1 MGRGLGSNTLQAAA
15 FESTYGTPPSAASIG
30 YLRLPMVSSA
40 LGEERPLIE
49 SDLLG
54 LGRQPQ
60 DPTYDVATN
69 TGDQVVPVDVRAFG
83 WWLALLMGAPTT
95 SSGGAATARL
105 RFLALPAVNST
116 ITVNGTVFTFVAS
129 GATGAQINIG
139 ADVATT
145 IANAVTVLN
154 ASAVAGVALATYA
167 AASPD
172 LTIALDA
179 AGLAGNGFT
188 LAASTSPASNAALVG
203 TADRIL
209 ARWAFSSQPVNNA
222 TISINGQTLT
232 FVTSGATG
240 NQVNIGVN
248 LAATLTAA
256 AAFLNASRLPAFM
269 EATYAADATTLFAFV
284 RPGLATADYV
294 TAAPSTSPASN
305 ATLTAAVA
313 ASCATGGTVSHLFT
327 VGALA
332 LPSASIE
339 LGQPDVP
346 AFSMHYG
353 IRANQLRIGLARSG
367 LLNATVGLIAK
378 GEATATTSTAAGA
391 QLFSP
396 GVTTRFAQ
404 ATGSIS
410 RNAAV
415 LGSVVQAEI
424 TFSNN
429 LETVDTIQADGR
441 IEDAD
446 PGMVMVGA
454 SITTRYADTM
464 LMDDA
469 TSQAPVALSFGW
481 VNGPYSLTFAMPR
494 VFLPRTKRPVEGPGG
509 IQAQATVQAS
519 GALASAMTV
528 TLVNDVPSYA

>member
-15 FESTYGTPPSAASIG
+15 LESTYGSPPNPAARG

-69 TGDQVVPVDVRAFG
+69 TGDQVVPVDVRGFG
-83 WWLALLMGAPTT
+83 WWLALLTGQPTT
-95 SSGGAATARL
+95 TTSGAATARL
-105 RFLALPAVNST
+105 RFSAQPAVNST
-116 ITVNGTVFTFVAS
+116 ITINGTAFTFVAS
-129 GATGAQINIG
+129 GASGAQINIG
-139 ADVATT
+139 TDLATT

-172 LTIALDA
+172 LTITLDD

-188 LAASTSPASNAALVG
+188 LAASTSPASNVALVG
-203 TADRIL
+203 TVERIM
-209 ARWAFSSQPVNNA
+209 ARWAFSNQPANNS

-232 FVTSGATG
+232 FVASSASG
-240 NQVNIGVN
+240 NQINIGAD
-248 LAATLTAA
+248 LAATLAAA

-269 EATYAADATTLFAFV
+269 EATYAANATTLFALV
-284 RPGLATADYV
+284 RPGIAAADYV
-294 TAAPSTSPASN
+294 TAAPSSSPASN
-305 ATLTAAVA
+305 ATLTAAA
-313 ASCATGGTVSHLFT
+313 AVTCANGGTVSHVFT
-327 VGALA
+327 VGALV

-378 GEATATTSTAAGA
+378 GEAPATTTTAAGA

-410 RNAAV
+410 RNGAA

-429 LETVDTIQADGR
+429 LEAVETIQADGR

-454 SITTRYADTM
+454 SITTRYADTV

-469 TSQAPVALSFGW
+469 TNQAPVALAFGW

-509 IQAQATVQAS
+509 IQAQATITAS

-528 TLVNDVPSYA
+528 TLINDVPSYA